1 MLFYFIFLFS
11 KRYDLTSVRISVTK
25 KINNNWSWFRCW
37 ERGTFVHYCW
47 EHWLVLALR
56 DNYRSSFKNEN
67 DYMVRL
73 FNIWVFS
80 QRKWD
85 MDDKEDTSVPMFDA
99 ALFTIYRA
107 DILHPGP
114 FMAEWVKNIW
124 YILNRIL
131 FTCRQM
137 ASYHL
142 HWNVWNW
149 KTLC

>member
-1 MLFYFIFLFS
+1 M
-11 KRYDLTSVRISVTK
+11 
-25 KINNNWSWFRCW
+25 
-37 ERGTFVHYCW
+37 
-47 EHWLVLALR
+47 LALR
-56 DNYRSSFKNEN
+56 DNYRSSFINEN

-107 DILHPGP
+107 EILHPGP

-137 ASYHL
+137 ASYYL
-142 HWNVWNW
+142 HWNAWNW
-149 KTLC
+149 KTTMLNFRQNGKVCIISCNMWMLKSLSEYRIVITKTWKV